1 MSQML
6 RTLLEGH
13 VPADAGEAQHLEQMR
28 GAVRSLS
35 APLSRAQAG
44 AHFTASAVVVTPEG
58 DRVAML
64 HHRKLDRWLQPGG
77 HIEPEDAGDL
87 LQASMREA
95 REETGCEVG
104 PHPLAPLPLDVDAHV
119 IPARRDEGEH
129 THLDVRFLL
138 VATSAEA
145 LAHDPNESR
154 AIQWFGWDEALARA
168 DDAALVRMLTKA
180 RALCER

>member
-1 MSQML
+1 ML
-6 RTLLEGH
+6 RTLLTGH
-13 VPADAGEAQHLEQMR
+13 VPADAAEARHLIQMR
-28 GAVRSLS
+28 NAVETLA
-35 APLSRAQAG
+35 APLSRTQAG

-64 HHRKLDRWLQPGG
+64 HHRKLERWLQPGG
-77 HIEPEDAGDL
+77 HVEPGDDGDL
-87 LQASMREA
+87 LLAAMREA

-119 IPARRDEGEH
+119 IPARKNEAEH

-145 LAHDPNESR
+145 LAHDPAESS
-154 AIQWFGWDEALARA
+154 AIHWFGWDDALARA
-168 DDAALVRMLTKA
+168 DDDALVRMLTKA

>member
-1 MSQML
+1 MTEML
-6 RTLLEGH
+6 RTLLTGH
-13 VPADAGEAQHLEQMR
+13 VPADAAEAQHLMQMEE
-28 GAVRSLS
+28 AIEALAS
-35 APLSRAQAG
+35 PLSRAQPG

-64 HHRKLDRWLQPGG
+64 HHRKLERWLQPGG
-77 HIEPEDAGDL
+77 HVEPEDGGDL
-87 LQASMREA
+87 LLAAMRES

-119 IPARRDEGEH
+119 IPARRDEAEH

-145 LAHDPNESR
+145 LSHDPLESS
-154 AIQWFGWDEALARA
+154 AIHWFGWDAALERA

>member
-6 RTLLEGH
+6 RTLLSGH
-13 VPADAGEAQHLEQMR
+13 VPADPAEARHLAQMR
-28 GAVRSLS
+28 EAVENLA
-35 APLSRAQAG
+35 APLARSQAG

-64 HHRKLDRWLQPGG
+64 HHRKLERWLQPGG
-77 HIEPEDAGDL
+77 HIEPGDDGDL
-87 LQASMREA
+87 VLAAMREA

-119 IPARRDEGEH
+119 IPARRDEAEH

-145 LAHDPNESR
+145 LAHDPAESR
-154 AIQWFGWDEALARA
+154 AIHWFGWDAALERA

>member
-1 MSQML
+1 MSEML
-6 RTLLEGH
+6 RTLLTGH
-13 VPADAGEAQHLEQMR
+13 VPADPAEAQHLAQMR
-28 GAVRSLS
+28 DAVQRLA

-44 AHFTASAVVVTPEG
+44 AHFTASAVVVTPDG

-77 HIEPEDAGDL
+77 HIEPGDGGDL
-87 LQASMREA
+87 LLAAIREA

-119 IPARRDEGEH
+119 IPARKDEAEH

-138 VATSAEA
+138 VATSEEA
-145 LAHDPNESR
+145 LMHDPAESR
-154 AIQWFGWDEALARA
+154 AIHWFDWDAAIGRA

-180 RALCER
+180 RALCEG